1 MYKVF
6 GQMDTEELNACA
18 KGLRE
23 EGDNDRIKL
32 LAKENGIPD
41 FFADMFIENGE
52 EFIDPMT
59 AAMGKLDIE
68 AAGYK
73 NNQIPVEPIIDFLKA
88 ECTKEDFAVRVR
100 RRTKSVQEC
109 MKKIEDNCKKIQKDT
124 GKHYVADMVVF
135 NWAKDYFEE
144 V

>member
-1 MYKVF
+1 
-6 GQMDTEELNACA
+6 
-18 KGLRE
+18 
-23 EGDNDRIKL
+23 
-32 LAKENGIPD
+32 
-41 FFADMFIENGE
+41 
-52 EFIDPMT
+52 MT

-68 AAGYK
+68 AAEYK

-109 MKKIEDNCKKIQKDT
+109 MKKIEDNCEKIQKDT
-124 GKHYVADMVVF
+124 GKRYVADMVVF

-144 V
+144 A